1 MSWYITAQIGMDSN
15 ELNRKLKSIIR
26 DNSFFL
32 KMFDEYDIPIE
43 RIDDQL
49 TFKIKKM
56 HGIHAQGNGR
66 YIFLNPKLFER
77 GDFLEE
83 KIHFVA
89 HELTHWLTKQREEDC
104 YFADPEEIAAFTHGI
119 IYELLRGKSKQ
130 EIFHVLF
137 PIIEAHFEQ
146 KQDAKQVFLLLF
158 NKALKKSEKYNEL
171 V

>member
-1 MSWYITAQIGMDSN
+1 MSWYITAQTGMDSQ
-15 ELNRKLKSIIR
+15 ELNRRLKAIIR
-26 DNSFFL
+26 KNSFFL

-56 HGIHAQGNGR
+56 HGIYAQGNGR
-66 YIFLNPKLFER
+66 FIFLNPKLFER

-104 YFADPEEIAAFTHGI
+104 YFADPEEIAAFIFGI

-130 EIFHVLF
+130 EIFQVLF

-146 KQDAKQVFLLLF
+146 KQDARIVFKLLF
-158 NKALKKSEKYNEL
+158 NKALKKSGKYK
-171 V
+171 